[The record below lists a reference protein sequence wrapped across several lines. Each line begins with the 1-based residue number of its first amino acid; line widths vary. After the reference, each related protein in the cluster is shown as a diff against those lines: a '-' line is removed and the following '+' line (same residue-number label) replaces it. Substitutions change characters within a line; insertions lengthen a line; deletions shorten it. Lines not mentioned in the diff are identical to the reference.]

1 MWLYVS
7 GCAAEPTH
15 SFSLSSTYWS
25 CLLSL
30 GGSVT
35 NCETT
40 ILYAARAV
48 VCQLAN
54 TIKEKRAY
62 HIKMFCYAENIR
74 NVFSF
79 YSFSFLFNRN
89 EFYLCTAPSPWSY
102 TVVGCFL
109 FSVEDWTCLVKLH
122 NQNMLLRCQFTSGFS
137 VSQGAVSQILPVDFN
152 TVNSCSLV
160 GSNFIDLQTN
170 HGLMLT
176 DRTVLIQ
183 IPKVRC
189 YTQISGL
196 HSTGVESGSKAKTA
210 KSNIQSSLMVVL
222 WGINPGL
229 HLRAD
234 KALKA

>member
-1 MWLYVS
+1 MWLYVN

-15 SFSLSSTYWS
+15 SFALSSTYWS

-35 NCETT
+35 NCGTT

-54 TIKEKRAY
+54 TIKDKRAY

-79 YSFSFLFNRN
+79 YIFSFLFNRK
-89 EFYLCTAPSPWSY
+89 ESHLCTAPSPWSY
-102 TVVGCFL
+102 TVVGCCF

-122 NQNMLLRCQFTSGFS
+122 NQYMLFRCQLTSGFS
-137 VSQGAVSQILPVDFN
+137 VSQVAVSQTLPVDFN
-152 TVNSCSLV
+152 TVNSCSLA
-160 GSNFIDLQTN
+160 GNNFIDLQTN

-176 DRTVLIQ
+176 DKTVLIQ
-183 IPKVRC
+183 ILTVRC
-189 YTQISGL
+189 YSQISGL
-196 HSTGVESGSKAKTA
+196 HSTGSGSNAKTA
-210 KSNIQSSLMVVL
+210 KSNIQSSPMVVL
-222 WGINPGL
+222 WSINPGL
-229 HLRAD
+229 PLTAD